1 MPTAVRKCH
10 RKMRVST
17 RVSSASFRP
26 LRLHP
31 KMLGPARDSAWRHE
45 YRTTLSAMI
54 KVQNVSGHAVD
65 LHIGVLA
72 PGEVAEVE
80 SNRGLVPMIESG
92 VLVELEDEK
101 PKKGDAK

>member
-10 RKMRVST
+10 RKMRAST
-17 RVSSASFRP
+17 LASTAPFRP
-26 LRLHP
+26 RRLLPRMH
-31 KMLGPARDSAWRHE
+31 GQASDSAWRHE

-54 KVQNVSGHAVD
+54 KVQNISGHAVD